1 MAYYLITQKLSI
13 EMQIKTRTAVLL
25 CSYNGSQYI
34 RQQIDSI
41 INQTEKE
48 WTVFVSDDGSTD
60 GTLDILQYYQ
70 EKLGSERFV
79 IINGPGK
86 GFAWNFLS
94 LLEKCGDAF
103 DYYAFSDQDD
113 EWMPDKLAR
122 SISALS
128 GYSHNVPSVYCGR
141 TRLIDENGHHL
152 GESPL
157 FSKPPS
163 FKNALIQS
171 IAGGNT
177 MVLNRT
183 ARNIINK
190 TPRDVLIIS
199 HDWWIYIVIT
209 AVDGHIY
216 YDSKPAINY
225 RQHTNNIVGSNLGW
239 IARFK
244 RIGGLLDGHFKK
256 WIDANLYALSK
267 ADINVAPEKKVILD
281 RFNDARSSNLFK
293 RLYIFRKLDMYRQ
306 TFLGTLG
313 LYVAIFLKK
322 L

>member
-1 MAYYLITQKLSI
+1 MDR
-13 EMQIKTRTAVLL
+13 KTRTAVLL

-41 INQTEKE
+41 INQTETE

-60 GTLDILQYYQ
+60 GTLDILKYYQ
-70 EKLGSERFV
+70 EKLGRERFV
-79 IINGPGK
+79 IIDGPGK
-86 GFAWNFLS
+86 GFAWNFIS

-113 EWMPDKLAR
+113 EWMPDKLSR
-122 SISALS
+122 SISVLS
-128 GYSHNVPSVYCGR
+128 GYKHNVPSVYCGR
-141 TRLIDENGHHL
+141 TSLVDENGHHL

-177 MVLNRT
+177 MILNR
-183 ARNIINK
+183 AGRNIINK
-190 TPRDVLIIS
+190 TPIDVRIIS

-209 AVDGHIY
+209 AIGGNIF
-216 YDSKPAINY
+216 YDPKPSINY

-239 IARFK
+239 LARFK
-244 RIGGLLDGHFKK
+244 RISGLMDGHFKM
-256 WIDANLYALSK
+256 WIDSNIYALNK
-267 ADINVAPEKKVILD
+267 ADVNITPENRFILESFNVA
-281 RFNDARSSNLFK
+281 RNSNLFK
-293 RLYIFRKLDMYRQ
+293 RLYVFRKLGMYRQ
-306 TFLGTLG
+306 TLLGTLG
-313 LYVAIFLKK
+313 LYVAIVLKK

>member
-1 MAYYLITQKLSI
+1 MDK
-13 EMQIKTRTAVLL
+13 KTRTAVLL

-41 INQTEKE
+41 INQTETE

-60 GTLDILQYYQ
+60 GTLDILKYYQ
-70 EKLGSERFV
+70 EKLGRERFV
-79 IINGPGK
+79 IIDGPGK
-86 GFAWNFLS
+86 GFAWNFIS

-113 EWMPDKLAR
+113 EWMPDKLSR
-122 SISALS
+122 SISVLS
-128 GYSHNVPSVYCGR
+128 GYKHNVPSVYCGR
-141 TRLIDENGHHL
+141 TSLVDENGHHL

-177 MVLNRT
+177 MILNR
-183 ARNIINK
+183 AGRNIINK
-190 TPRDVLIIS
+190 TPIDVRIIS

-209 AVDGHIY
+209 AIGGNIF
-216 YDSKPAINY
+216 YDPKPSINY

-239 IARFK
+239 LARFK
-244 RIGGLLDGHFKK
+244 RISGLMDGHFKM
-256 WIDANLYALSK
+256 WIDSNIYALNK
-267 ADINVAPEKKVILD
+267 ADVNITPENRFILES
-281 RFNDARSSNLFK
+281 FNEARNSNLFK
-293 RLYIFRKLDMYRQ
+293 RLYLFRKLGMYRQ
-306 TFLGTLG
+306 TLLGTLG
-313 LYVAIFLKK
+313 LYVAIVLKK

>member
-1 MAYYLITQKLSI
+1 MDK
-13 EMQIKTRTAVLL
+13 KTRTAVLL

-41 INQTEKE
+41 INQTETE

-60 GTLDILQYYQ
+60 GTLDILKYYQ

-122 SISALS
+122 SISVLS
-128 GYSHNVPSVYCGR
+128 GYKENVPSVYCGR
-141 TRLIDENGHHL
+141 TSLVDENGHHL

-157 FSKPPS
+157 FIKPPS

-177 MVLNRT
+177 MILNR
-183 ARNIINK
+183 AGRDIINK
-190 TPRDVLIIS
+190 TPIDVRIIS

-209 AVDGHIY
+209 AIGGNIF
-216 YDSKPAINY
+216 YDPKPSINY

-239 IARFK
+239 LARFK
-244 RIGGLLDGHFKK
+244 RISGLMDGHFKM
-256 WIDANLYALSK
+256 WIDANIYALHK
-267 ADINVAPEKKVILD
+267 TDVNITQENKFILES
-281 RFNDARSSNLFK
+281 FNEARNSNLFK
-293 RLYIFRKLDMYRQ
+293 RLYVFRKLGMYRQ

-313 LYVAIFLKK
+313 LYVAIVLKK

>member
-1 MAYYLITQKLSI
+1 MDK
-13 EMQIKTRTAVLL
+13 KTRTAVLL

-41 INQTEKE
+41 INQTETE

-60 GTLDILQYYQ
+60 GTLDILKYYQ
-70 EKLGSERFV
+70 EKLGRERFV
-79 IINGPGK
+79 IIDGPGK
-86 GFAWNFLS
+86 GFAWNFIS

-113 EWMPDKLAR
+113 EWMPDKLSR
-122 SISALS
+122 SISVLS
-128 GYSHNVPSVYCGR
+128 GYKHNVPSVYCGR
-141 TRLIDENGHHL
+141 TSLVDENGHHL

-177 MVLNRT
+177 MILNR
-183 ARNIINK
+183 AGRNIINK
-190 TPRDVLIIS
+190 TPIDVRIIS

-209 AVDGHIY
+209 AIGGNIF
-216 YDSKPAINY
+216 YDPKPSINY

-239 IARFK
+239 LARFK
-244 RIGGLLDGHFKK
+244 RISGLMDGHFKM
-256 WIDANLYALSK
+256 WIDSNIYALNK
-267 ADINVAPEKKVILD
+267 ADINITPENRFILES
-281 RFNDARSSNLFK
+281 FNEARNSNLFK
-293 RLYIFRKLDMYRQ
+293 RLYVFRKLGMYRQ
-306 TFLGTLG
+306 TLLGTLG
-313 LYVAIFLKK
+313 LYVAIVLKK

>member
-1 MAYYLITQKLSI
+1 MAYCLTTQKYSI
-13 EMQIKTRTAVLL
+13 EMDKKTRTAILL

-34 RQQIDSI
+34 RQQIDSVI
-41 INQTEKE
+41 YQTETQ
-48 WTVFVSDDGSTD
+48 WTMFVSDDGSND

-70 EKLGSERFV
+70 KKLGSERF
-79 IINGPGK
+79 IIIKGPGK

-94 LLEKCGDAF
+94 LLEKCGDSF

-113 EWMPDKLAR
+113 EWMPDKLER
-122 SISALS
+122 SKLILS
-128 GYSHNVPSVYCGR
+128 GYNHNVPLVYCGR
-141 TRLIDENGHHL
+141 TTLVDENGDYL

-190 TPRDVLIIS
+190 TSRDVLIIS

-209 AVDGHIY
+209 AVGGHIY
-216 YDSKPAINY
+216 YDPKPSINY

-239 IARFK
+239 MARFK
-244 RIGGLLDGHFKK
+244 RVAGLLDGHFKK
-256 WIDANLYALSK
+256 WIDSNLYALDQ
-267 ADINVAPEKKVILD
+267 ADINVTPENKIILD
-281 RFNDARSSNLFK
+281 RFNNARSSNLFK
-293 RLYIFRKLDMYRQ
+293 RVYVFRKLNMYRQ

>member
-1 MAYYLITQKLSI
+1 MDK
-13 EMQIKTRTAVLL
+13 KTRTAVLL

-41 INQTEKE
+41 INQTETE

-60 GTLDILQYYQ
+60 GTLDILKYYQ
-70 EKLGSERFV
+70 EKLGRERFV
-79 IINGPGK
+79 IIDGPGK
-86 GFAWNFLS
+86 GFAWNFIS

-113 EWMPDKLAR
+113 EWMPDKLSR
-122 SISALS
+122 SISLLS
-128 GYSHNVPSVYCGR
+128 GYKHNVPSVYCGR
-141 TRLIDENGHHL
+141 TSLVDENGHHL

-177 MVLNRT
+177 MILNR
-183 ARNIINK
+183 AGRNIINK
-190 TPRDVLIIS
+190 TPIDVRIIS

-209 AVDGHIY
+209 AIGGNIF
-216 YDSKPAINY
+216 YDPKPSINY

-239 IARFK
+239 LARFK
-244 RIGGLLDGHFKK
+244 RISGLMDGHFKM
-256 WIDANLYALSK
+256 WIDSNIYALNK
-267 ADINVAPEKKVILD
+267 ADVNITPENRFILESFNVA
-281 RFNDARSSNLFK
+281 RNSNLFK
-293 RLYIFRKLDMYRQ
+293 RLYVFRKLGMYRQ
-306 TFLGTLG
+306 TLLGTLG
-313 LYVAIFLKK
+313 LYVAIVLKK

>member
-1 MAYYLITQKLSI
+1 MDK
-13 EMQIKTRTAVLL
+13 KTLTAVLL

-41 INQTEKE
+41 INQTETE

-60 GTLDILQYYQ
+60 GTLDILKYYQ
-70 EKLGSERFV
+70 EKLGRERFV
-79 IINGPGK
+79 IIDGPGK
-86 GFAWNFLS
+86 GFAWNFIS

-113 EWMPDKLAR
+113 EWMPDKLSR
-122 SISALS
+122 SISVLS
-128 GYSHNVPSVYCGR
+128 GYKHNVPSVYCGR
-141 TRLIDENGHHL
+141 TSLVDENGHHL

-177 MVLNRT
+177 MILNR
-183 ARNIINK
+183 AGRNIINK
-190 TPRDVLIIS
+190 TPIDVRIIS

-209 AVDGHIY
+209 AIGGNIF
-216 YDSKPAINY
+216 YDPKPSINY

-239 IARFK
+239 LARFK
-244 RIGGLLDGHFKK
+244 RISGLMDGHFKM
-256 WIDANLYALSK
+256 WIDSNIYALNK
-267 ADINVAPEKKVILD
+267 ADINITPENRFILES
-281 RFNDARSSNLFK
+281 FNEARNSNLFK
-293 RLYIFRKLDMYRQ
+293 RLYVFRKLGMYRQ
-306 TFLGTLG
+306 TLLGTLG
-313 LYVAIFLKK
+313 LYVAIVLKK

>member
-1 MAYYLITQKLSI
+1 MDK
-13 EMQIKTRTAVLL
+13 KTRTAVLL

-41 INQTEKE
+41 INQTETG

-60 GTLDILQYYQ
+60 GTIDILKYYQ

-122 SISALS
+122 SISVLS
-128 GYSHNVPSVYCGR
+128 GYNPDVPSVYCGR
-141 TRLIDENGHHL
+141 TSLVDENGHHL

-177 MVLNRT
+177 MILNR
-183 ARNIINK
+183 AGRNIINK
-190 TPRDVLIIS
+190 TPIDVKIIS

-209 AVDGHIY
+209 AIGGNIF
-216 YDSKPAINY
+216 YDPKPSINY

-239 IARFK
+239 LARFK
-244 RIGGLLDGHFKK
+244 RISGLLDGHFKM
-256 WIDANLYALSK
+256 WIDSNIYALSK
-267 ADINVAPEKKVILD
+267 TGVNITPENEFILD
-281 RFNDARSSNLFK
+281 NFNEARGSNLFK
-293 RLYIFRKLDMYRQ
+293 RLYIFRKIDMYRQ
-306 TFLGTLG
+306 TFFGTLG
-313 LYVAIFLKK
+313 LYVAIILKK

>member
-1 MAYYLITQKLSI
+1 MDKKTSI
-13 EMQIKTRTAVLL
+13 AVLL
-25 CSYNGSQYI
+25 CSYNGSVYL

-41 INQTEKE
+41 INQSETE
-48 WTVFVSDDGSTD
+48 WTIFVSDDGSTD
-60 GTLDILQYYQ
+60 GTLDILQSYRD
-70 EKLGSERFV
+70 KLGSKRFV

-94 LLEKCGDAF
+94 LLEKCGDNF
-103 DYYAFSDQDD
+103 DYYAFCDQDD
-113 EWMPDKLAR
+113 EWMPNKLTM
-122 SISALS
+122 SISILS
-128 GYSHNVPSVYCGR
+128 GYDCNVPSVYCGR
-141 TRLIDENGHHL
+141 TSLVDENGLHL

-177 MVLNRT
+177 MVLNRA
-183 ARNIINK
+183 ARNIVNK
-190 TPRDVLIIS
+190 TPEDVKIVS
-199 HDWWIYIVIT
+199 HDWWIYIIIT
-209 AVDGHIY
+209 AVGGSIY
-216 YDSKPAINY
+216 YDPKPSISY

-239 IARFK
+239 LARFK
-244 RIGGLLDGHFKK
+244 RIAGLLDGHFKK
-256 WIDANLYALSK
+256 WIDSNIYALEK
-267 ADINVAPEKKVILD
+267 ANISVTPENRIILD
-281 RFNDARSSNLFK
+281 KFNEARNSNLLK
-293 RLYIFRKLDMYRQ
+293 RLNVFRKLGMYRQ

>member
-1 MAYYLITQKLSI
+1 MAYYLITQNYSI
-13 EMQIKTRTAVLL
+13 EMNRKYSIAVLL
-25 CSYNGSQYI
+25 CSYNGSVYI
-34 RQQIDSI
+34 QKQIDSI
-41 INQTEKE
+41 INQTETE
-48 WTVFVSDDGSTD
+48 WTIFVSDDGSID
-60 GTLDILQYYQ
+60 GTVDILQSYQ
-70 EKLGSERFV
+70 DNLGSERFV

-94 LLEKCGDAF
+94 LLEKCGDTY

-113 EWMPDKLAR
+113 EWKPDKLAR
-122 SISALS
+122 SVSVLS
-128 GYSHNVPSVYCGR
+128 GYNSSVPSVYCGR
-141 TRLIDENGHHL
+141 TSLVDEDGQHL

-157 FSKPPS
+157 FIKPAS

-177 MVLNRT
+177 MVLNGT
-183 ARNIINK
+183 ARNFINK
-190 TPRDVLIIS
+190 TPKDVTIIS

-209 AVDGHIY
+209 AVGGQVY
-216 YDSKPAINY
+216 YDPHPFIYY

-239 IARFK
+239 LARFK
-244 RIGGLLDGHFKK
+244 RIAGLLDGHFKK
-256 WIDANLYALSK
+256 WIDSNIYALEK
-267 ADINVAPEKKVILD
+267 ADINVTPENRIILD
-281 RFNDARSSNLFK
+281 RFNDARNSNLFK
-293 RLYIFRKLDMYRQ
+293 RLNVFRKLGMYRQ

>member
-1 MAYYLITQKLSI
+1 MAYCLITQKLLI
-13 EMQIKTRTAVLL
+13 EMDKKSSIAVLL
-25 CSYNGSQYI
+25 CSYNGSEYI

-41 INQTEKE
+41 INQSEPN

-60 GTLDILQYYQ
+60 GTLDILQSYRD
-70 EKLGSERFV
+70 KLGSKRFI

-94 LLEKCGDAF
+94 LLEKCGDHF

-113 EWMPDKLAR
+113 EWMPNKLTK
-122 SISALS
+122 SVSVLS
-128 GYSHNVPSVYCGR
+128 NYDCDAPSVYCGR
-141 TRLIDENGHHL
+141 TSLVDENGLSL

-157 FSKPPS
+157 FSKPAS

-177 MVLNRT
+177 MVLNRA
-183 ARNIINK
+183 ARNVINK
-190 TPRDVLIIS
+190 TSKDVRIIS

-209 AVDGHIY
+209 AVGGNIY
-216 YDSKPAINY
+216 YDPKPTISY

-239 IARFK
+239 IARFQ
-244 RIGGLLDGHFKK
+244 RISGLLDGHFKE
-256 WIDANLYALSK
+256 WIDSNIYALNK
-267 ADINVAPEKKVILD
+267 TDINITADNKHYLEM
-281 RFNDARSSNLFK
+281 FNDVRNSNLFK
-293 RLYIFRKLDMYRQ
+293 RLYVFRKLGMYRQ
-306 TFLGTLG
+306 TILGTLG
-313 LYVAIFLKK
+313 LYVAVFLKK

>member
-1 MAYYLITQKLSI
+1 MAYCLTTQKLSI
-13 EMQIKTRTAVLL
+13 EMDKKTRTAVLL
-25 CSYNGSQYI
+25 CSYNGSKYI

-41 INQTEKE
+41 INQTEKN

-60 GTLDILQYYQ
+60 GTVDILKSYQY
-70 EKLGSERFV
+70 KLGCERFV

-94 LLEKCGDAF
+94 LIEKCGDGF
-103 DYYAFSDQDD
+103 DYYAFCDQDD
-113 EWMPDKLAR
+113 EWMPEKLST
-122 SISALS
+122 SISVLS
-128 GYSHNVPSVYCGR
+128 QFEHNVPSVYCGR
-141 TRLIDENGHHL
+141 TSLVDEKGNHL

-157 FSKPPS
+157 FSKAPS

-177 MVLNRT
+177 MVLNRV

-190 TPRDVLIIS
+190 TPRDVTIIS

-209 AVDGHIY
+209 AVGGNIY
-216 YDSKPAINY
+216 YDPKPLIHY

-239 IARFK
+239 MARFK
-244 RIGGLLDGHFKK
+244 RISGLLDGHFKK
-256 WIDANLYALSK
+256 WIDCNIYALDRT
-267 ADINVAPEKKVILD
+267 DINITPDNRVILD
-281 RFNDARSSNLFK
+281 SFNNARNGNLFK
-293 RLYIFRKLDMYRQ
+293 RIYLFRKLEIYRQ

-313 LYVAIFLKK
+313 LFVAIFLKK

>member
-1 MAYYLITQKLSI
+1 MAYCSITQKLSI
-13 EMQIKTRTAVLL
+13 EMDKKTLTAVLL

-41 INQTEKE
+41 INQTETE

-60 GTLDILQYYQ
+60 GTLDILKYYQ
-70 EKLGSERFV
+70 EKLGRERFV
-79 IINGPGK
+79 IIDGPGK
-86 GFAWNFLS
+86 GFAWNFIS

-113 EWMPDKLAR
+113 EWMPDKLSR
-122 SISALS
+122 SISVLS
-128 GYSHNVPSVYCGR
+128 SYKHNVPSVYCGR
-141 TRLIDENGHHL
+141 TSLVDENGHHL

-177 MVLNRT
+177 MILNR
-183 ARNIINK
+183 AGRNIINK
-190 TPRDVLIIS
+190 TPIDVRIIS

-209 AVDGHIY
+209 AIGGNIF
-216 YDSKPAINY
+216 YDPKPSINY

-239 IARFK
+239 LARFK
-244 RIGGLLDGHFKK
+244 RISGLMDGHFKM
-256 WIDANLYALSK
+256 WIDSNIYALNK
-267 ADINVAPEKKVILD
+267 ADINITPENRFILES
-281 RFNDARSSNLFK
+281 FNEARNSNLFK
-293 RLYIFRKLDMYRQ
+293 RLYVFRKLGMYRQ
-306 TFLGTLG
+306 TLLGTLG
-313 LYVAIFLKK
+313 LYVAIVLKK

>member
-1 MAYYLITQKLSI
+1 MAYCLTTQKLST
-13 EMQIKTRTAVLL
+13 EMDKTSSIAVLL

-41 INQTEKE
+41 INQTETE

-60 GTLDILQYYQ
+60 GTLDILRSYQ
-70 EKLGSERFV
+70 DKLGSERFV
-79 IINGPGK
+79 IFNGPGK

-94 LLEKCGDAF
+94 LLEKSGDNF
-103 DYYAFSDQDD
+103 DYYAFCDQDD
-113 EWMPDKLAR
+113 EWMPNKLTMSV
-122 SISALS
+122 SILS
-128 GYSHNVPSVYCGR
+128 GYDCNTPSVYCGR
-141 TRLIDENGHHL
+141 TSLVDENCLHL

-177 MVLNRT
+177 MVLNRA

-190 TPRDVLIIS
+190 TPGDVEIIS

-209 AVDGHIY
+209 AVGGNIF
-216 YDSKPAINY
+216 YDPKPSISY

-239 IARFK
+239 LARFK
-244 RIGGLLDGHFKK
+244 RISGLLDGHFKK
-256 WIDANLYALSK
+256 WIDSNIYALNK
-267 ADINVAPEKKVILD
+267 TDVNITPENKCILD
-281 RFNDARSSNLFK
+281 SFNEARNSNLFK
-293 RLYIFRKLDMYRQ
+293 RLYVFRKLDMYRQ

-313 LYVAIFLKK
+313 LYVAIILKK

>member
-1 MAYYLITQKLSI
+1 M
-13 EMQIKTRTAVLL
+13 
-25 CSYNGSQYI
+25 

-41 INQTEKE
+41 INQTETE

-60 GTLDILQYYQ
+60 GTLDILKYYQ
-70 EKLGSERFV
+70 EKLGRERFV
-79 IINGPGK
+79 IIDGPGK
-86 GFAWNFLS
+86 GFAWNFIS

-113 EWMPDKLAR
+113 EWMPDKLSR
-122 SISALS
+122 SISVLS
-128 GYSHNVPSVYCGR
+128 GYKHNVPSVYCGR
-141 TRLIDENGHHL
+141 TSLVDENGHHL

-177 MVLNRT
+177 MILNR
-183 ARNIINK
+183 AGRNIINK
-190 TPRDVLIIS
+190 TPIDVRIIS

-209 AVDGHIY
+209 AIGGNIF
-216 YDSKPAINY
+216 YDPKPSINY

-239 IARFK
+239 LARFK
-244 RIGGLLDGHFKK
+244 RISGLMDGHFKM
-256 WIDANLYALSK
+256 WIDSNIYALNK
-267 ADINVAPEKKVILD
+267 ADVNITPENRFILES
-281 RFNDARSSNLFK
+281 FNEARNSNLFK
-293 RLYIFRKLDMYRQ
+293 RLYLFRKLGMYRQ
-306 TFLGTLG
+306 TLLGTLG
-313 LYVAIFLKK
+313 LYVAIVLKK

>member
-1 MAYYLITQKLSI
+1 MDK
-13 EMQIKTRTAVLL
+13 KTRTAVLL

-41 INQTEKE
+41 INQTETE

-60 GTLDILQYYQ
+60 GTLDILKYYQ
-70 EKLGSERFV
+70 EKLGRERFV
-79 IINGPGK
+79 IIDGPGK
-86 GFAWNFLS
+86 GFAWNFIS

-113 EWMPDKLAR
+113 EWMPDKLSR
-122 SISALS
+122 SISVLS
-128 GYSHNVPSVYCGR
+128 GYKHNVPSVYCGR
-141 TRLIDENGHHL
+141 TSLVDENGHHL

-177 MVLNRT
+177 MILNR
-183 ARNIINK
+183 AGRNIINK
-190 TPRDVLIIS
+190 TPIDVRIIS

-209 AVDGHIY
+209 AIGGNIF
-216 YDSKPAINY
+216 YDPKPSINY

-239 IARFK
+239 LARFK
-244 RIGGLLDGHFKK
+244 RISGLMDGHFKM
-256 WIDANLYALSK
+256 WIDSNIYALNK
-267 ADINVAPEKKVILD
+267 ADVNITPENRFILESFNVA
-281 RFNDARSSNLFK
+281 RNSNLFK
-293 RLYIFRKLDMYRQ
+293 RLYLFRKLGMYRQ
-306 TFLGTLG
+306 TLLGTLG
-313 LYVAIFLKK
+313 LYVAIVLKK

>member
-1 MAYYLITQKLSI
+1 MAYCSITQKLSI
-13 EMQIKTRTAVLL
+13 EMDKKTRTAVLL

-41 INQTEKE
+41 INQTETE

-60 GTLDILQYYQ
+60 GTLDILKYYQ
-70 EKLGSERFV
+70 EKLGRERFV
-79 IINGPGK
+79 IIDGPGK
-86 GFAWNFLS
+86 GFAWNFIS

-113 EWMPDKLAR
+113 EWMPDKLSR
-122 SISALS
+122 SISILS
-128 GYSHNVPSVYCGR
+128 GYKHNVPSVYCGR
-141 TRLIDENGHHL
+141 TSLVDENGHHL

-177 MVLNRT
+177 MILNR
-183 ARNIINK
+183 AGRNIINK
-190 TPRDVLIIS
+190 TPIDVRIIS

-209 AVDGHIY
+209 AIGGNIF
-216 YDSKPAINY
+216 YDPKPSINY

-239 IARFK
+239 LARFK
-244 RIGGLLDGHFKK
+244 RISGLMDGHFKM
-256 WIDANLYALSK
+256 WIDSNIYALNK
-267 ADINVAPEKKVILD
+267 ADVNITPENRFILES
-281 RFNDARSSNLFK
+281 FNEARNSNLFK
-293 RLYIFRKLDMYRQ
+293 RLYVFRKLGMYRQ
-306 TFLGTLG
+306 TLLGTLG
-313 LYVAIFLKK
+313 LYVAIVLKK

>member
-1 MAYYLITQKLSI
+1 MAYCSITQKLSI
-13 EMQIKTRTAVLL
+13 EMDKKTRTAVLL

-41 INQTEKE
+41 INQTETE

-60 GTLDILQYYQ
+60 GTLDILKYYQ
-70 EKLGSERFV
+70 EKLGRERFV
-79 IINGPGK
+79 IIDGPGK
-86 GFAWNFLS
+86 GFAWNFIS

-113 EWMPDKLAR
+113 EWMPDKLSR
-122 SISALS
+122 SISVLS
-128 GYSHNVPSVYCGR
+128 GYKHNVPSVYCGR
-141 TRLIDENGHHL
+141 TSLVDENGHHL

-177 MVLNRT
+177 MILNR
-183 ARNIINK
+183 AGRNIINK
-190 TPRDVLIIS
+190 TPIDVRIIS

-209 AVDGHIY
+209 AIGGNIF
-216 YDSKPAINY
+216 YDPKPSINY

-239 IARFK
+239 LARFK
-244 RIGGLLDGHFKK
+244 RISGLMDGHFKM
-256 WIDANLYALSK
+256 WIDSNIYALNK
-267 ADINVAPEKKVILD
+267 ADVNITPENRFILES
-281 RFNDARSSNLFK
+281 FNEARNSNLFK
-293 RLYIFRKLDMYRQ
+293 RLYLFRKLGMYRQ
-306 TFLGTLG
+306 TLLGTLG
-313 LYVAIFLKK
+313 LYVAIVLKK

>member
-1 MAYYLITQKLSI
+1 MDK
-13 EMQIKTRTAVLL
+13 KTRTAVLL

-41 INQTEKE
+41 INQTETE

-60 GTLDILQYYQ
+60 GTLDILKYYQ
-70 EKLGSERFV
+70 EKLGRERFV
-79 IINGPGK
+79 IIDGPGK
-86 GFAWNFLS
+86 GFAWNFIS

-113 EWMPDKLAR
+113 EWMPDKLSR
-122 SISALS
+122 SISVLS
-128 GYSHNVPSVYCGR
+128 GYKHNVPSVYCGR
-141 TRLIDENGHHL
+141 TSLVDENGHHL

-177 MVLNRT
+177 MILNR
-183 ARNIINK
+183 AGRNIINK
-190 TPRDVLIIS
+190 TPIDVRIIS

-209 AVDGHIY
+209 AIGGNIF
-216 YDSKPAINY
+216 YDPKPSINY

-239 IARFK
+239 LARFK
-244 RIGGLLDGHFKK
+244 RISGLMDGHFKM
-256 WIDANLYALSK
+256 WIDSNIYALNK
-267 ADINVAPEKKVILD
+267 ADVNITPENRFILESFNVA
-281 RFNDARSSNLFK
+281 RNSNLFK
-293 RLYIFRKLDMYRQ
+293 RLYVFRKLGMYRQ
-306 TFLGTLG
+306 TLLGTLG
-313 LYVAIFLKK
+313 LYVAIVLKK

>member
-1 MAYYLITQKLSI
+1 MDK
-13 EMQIKTRTAVLL
+13 KTRTAVLL

-41 INQTEKE
+41 INQTETE

-60 GTLDILQYYQ
+60 GTLDILKYYQ
-70 EKLGSERFV
+70 EKLGRERFV
-79 IINGPGK
+79 IIDGPGK
-86 GFAWNFLS
+86 GFAWNFIS

-113 EWMPDKLAR
+113 EWMPDKLSR
-122 SISALS
+122 SISVLS
-128 GYSHNVPSVYCGR
+128 GYKHNVPSVYCGR
-141 TRLIDENGHHL
+141 TSLVDENGHHL

-177 MVLNRT
+177 MILNR
-183 ARNIINK
+183 AGRNIINK
-190 TPRDVLIIS
+190 TPIDVRIIS

-209 AVDGHIY
+209 AIGGNIF
-216 YDSKPAINY
+216 YDPKPSINY

-239 IARFK
+239 LARFK
-244 RIGGLLDGHFKK
+244 RISGLMDGHFKM
-256 WIDANLYALSK
+256 WIDSNIYALNK
-267 ADINVAPEKKVILD
+267 ADVNITPENRFILES
-281 RFNDARSSNLFK
+281 FNEARNSNLFK
-293 RLYIFRKLDMYRQ
+293 RLYVFRKLGMYRQ
-306 TFLGTLG
+306 TLLGTLG
-313 LYVAIFLKK
+313 LYVAIVLKK

>member
-1 MAYYLITQKLSI
+1 MAYCSITQKLSI
-13 EMQIKTRTAVLL
+13 EMDKKTRTAVLL

-41 INQTEKE
+41 INQTETE

-60 GTLDILQYYQ
+60 GTLDILKYYQ
-70 EKLGSERFV
+70 EKLGRERFV
-79 IINGPGK
+79 IIDGPGK
-86 GFAWNFLS
+86 GFAWNFIS

-113 EWMPDKLAR
+113 EWMPDKLSR
-122 SISALS
+122 SISVLS
-128 GYSHNVPSVYCGR
+128 GYKHNVPSVYCGR
-141 TRLIDENGHHL
+141 TSLVDENGHHL

-177 MVLNRT
+177 MILNR
-183 ARNIINK
+183 AGRNIINK
-190 TPRDVLIIS
+190 TPIDVRIIS

-209 AVDGHIY
+209 AIGGNIF
-216 YDSKPAINY
+216 YDPKPSINY

-239 IARFK
+239 LARFK
-244 RIGGLLDGHFKK
+244 RISGLMDGHFKM
-256 WIDANLYALSK
+256 WIDSNIYALNK
-267 ADINVAPEKKVILD
+267 ADVNITPENRFILESFNVA
-281 RFNDARSSNLFK
+281 RNSNLFK
-293 RLYIFRKLDMYRQ
+293 RLYVFRKLGMYRQ
-306 TFLGTLG
+306 TLLGTLG
-313 LYVAIFLKK
+313 LYVAIVLKK

>member
-1 MAYYLITQKLSI
+1 MAYCLTTQKLSI
-13 EMQIKTRTAVLL
+13 EMDKKTRTAVLL

-41 INQTEKE
+41 INQTETG

-60 GTLDILQYYQ
+60 GTLDILKYYK

-113 EWMPDKLAR
+113 EWMPDKLER
-122 SISALS
+122 SITVLS
-128 GYSHNVPSVYCGR
+128 GYNPDVPSVYCGR
-141 TRLIDENGHHL
+141 TSLVDENGHHL

-177 MVLNRT
+177 MILNR
-183 ARNIINK
+183 AGRNIINK
-190 TPRDVLIIS
+190 TPIDVKIIS

-209 AVDGHIY
+209 AIGGNIF
-216 YDSKPAINY
+216 YDPKPSINY

-239 IARFK
+239 LARFK
-244 RIGGLLDGHFKK
+244 RISGLLDGHFKM
-256 WIDANLYALSK
+256 WIDSNIHALNK
-267 ADINVAPEKKVILD
+267 TGVNITPENKLILVSFD
-281 RFNDARSSNLFK
+281 EARNSHLFK
-293 RLYIFRKLDMYRQ
+293 RLYVFRKIDMYRQ

-313 LYVAIFLKK
+313 LYVAIILKK

>member
-1 MAYYLITQKLSI
+1 MDK
-13 EMQIKTRTAVLL
+13 KTRTAVLL

-41 INQTEKE
+41 INQTETE

-60 GTLDILQYYQ
+60 GTLDILKYYQ
-70 EKLGSERFV
+70 EKLGRERFV
-79 IINGPGK
+79 IIDGPGK
-86 GFAWNFLS
+86 GFAWNFIS

-113 EWMPDKLAR
+113 EWMPDKLSR
-122 SISALS
+122 SISVLS
-128 GYSHNVPSVYCGR
+128 GYKHNVPSVYCGR
-141 TRLIDENGHHL
+141 TSLVDENGHHL

-177 MVLNRT
+177 MILNR
-183 ARNIINK
+183 AGRNIINK
-190 TPRDVLIIS
+190 TPIDVRITS

-209 AVDGHIY
+209 AIGGNIF
-216 YDSKPAINY
+216 YDTKPSINY

-239 IARFK
+239 LARFK
-244 RIGGLLDGHFKK
+244 RISGLMDGHFKM
-256 WIDANLYALSK
+256 WIDSNIYALNK
-267 ADINVAPEKKVILD
+267 ADVNITPENRFILES
-281 RFNDARSSNLFK
+281 FNEARNSNLFK
-293 RLYIFRKLDMYRQ
+293 RLYVFRKLGMYRQ
-306 TFLGTLG
+306 TLLGTLG
-313 LYVAIFLKK
+313 LYVAIVLKK

>member
-1 MAYYLITQKLSI
+1 MAYCSITQKLSI
-13 EMQIKTRTAVLL
+13 EMDKKTRTAVLL

-41 INQTEKE
+41 INQTETE

-60 GTLDILQYYQ
+60 GTLDILKYYQ
-70 EKLGSERFV
+70 EKLGRERFV
-79 IINGPGK
+79 IIDGPGK
-86 GFAWNFLS
+86 GFAWNFIS

-113 EWMPDKLAR
+113 EWMPDKLSR
-122 SISALS
+122 SISVLS
-128 GYSHNVPSVYCGR
+128 GYKHNVPSVYCGR
-141 TRLIDENGHHL
+141 TSLVDENGHHL

-177 MVLNRT
+177 MILNR
-183 ARNIINK
+183 AGRNIINK
-190 TPRDVLIIS
+190 TPIDVRIIS

-209 AVDGHIY
+209 AIGGNIF
-216 YDSKPAINY
+216 YDPKPSINY

-239 IARFK
+239 LARFK
-244 RIGGLLDGHFKK
+244 RISGLMDGHFKM
-256 WIDANLYALSK
+256 WIDSNIYALNR
-267 ADINVAPEKKVILD
+267 ADVNITPENRFILESFNVA
-281 RFNDARSSNLFK
+281 RNSNLFK
-293 RLYIFRKLDMYRQ
+293 RLYVFRKLGMYRQ
-306 TFLGTLG
+306 TLLGTLG
-313 LYVAIFLKK
+313 LYVAIVLKK

>member
-1 MAYYLITQKLSI
+1 MDK
-13 EMQIKTRTAVLL
+13 KTRTAVLL

-41 INQTEKE
+41 INQTETE

-60 GTLDILQYYQ
+60 GTLDILKYYQ
-70 EKLGSERFV
+70 EKLGRERFV
-79 IINGPGK
+79 IIDGPGK
-86 GFAWNFLS
+86 GFAWNFIS

-113 EWMPDKLAR
+113 EWMPDKLSR
-122 SISALS
+122 SISILS
-128 GYSHNVPSVYCGR
+128 GYKHNVPSVYCGR
-141 TRLIDENGHHL
+141 TSLVDENGHHL

-177 MVLNRT
+177 MILNR
-183 ARNIINK
+183 AGRNIINK
-190 TPRDVLIIS
+190 TPIDVRIIS

-209 AVDGHIY
+209 AIGGNIF
-216 YDSKPAINY
+216 YDPKPSINY

-239 IARFK
+239 LARFK
-244 RIGGLLDGHFKK
+244 RISGLMDGHFKM
-256 WIDANLYALSK
+256 WIDSNIYALNK
-267 ADINVAPEKKVILD
+267 ADVNITPENRFILES
-281 RFNDARSSNLFK
+281 FNEARNSNLFK
-293 RLYIFRKLDMYRQ
+293 RLYVFRKLGMYRQ
-306 TFLGTLG
+306 TLLGTLG
-313 LYVAIFLKK
+313 LYVAIVLKK

>member
-1 MAYYLITQKLSI
+1 MDK
-13 EMQIKTRTAVLL
+13 KTHTAVLL

-41 INQTEKE
+41 IHQTETE
-48 WTVFVSDDGSTD
+48 WTMFVSDDGSTD
-60 GTLDILQYYQ
+60 GTLDILQSYQ
-70 EKLGSERFV
+70 EKLGSGRFI

-94 LLEKCGDAF
+94 LLEKCGDTF

-113 EWMPDKLAR
+113 EWMSDKLAR
-122 SISALS
+122 SISILS
-128 GYSHNVPSVYCGR
+128 GYDNNVPLVYCGR
-141 TRLIDENGHHL
+141 TSLVDESGHHL
-152 GESPL
+152 GQSPL

-190 TPRDVLIIS
+190 TSKDVLIIS

-209 AVDGHIY
+209 AVGGYVH
-216 YDSKPAINY
+216 YDPKPSINY

-239 IARFK
+239 MARFK
-244 RIGGLLDGHFKK
+244 RVAGLLDGHFKK
-256 WIDANLYALSK
+256 WIDCNIYALGK
-267 ADINVAPEKKVILD
+267 ADIDVTPENKIILD
-281 RFNDARSSNLFK
+281 EFNDARSSNLFK
-293 RLYIFRKLDMYRQ
+293 RLYVFRKLDMYRQ

-313 LYVAIFLKK
+313 LYVAIFMKK